1 MFRKIINSCVKIVQ
15 KYLPEPFIFAILLT
29 IVAFVIAIPI
39 CHQTPLE
46 AIEHWGNGVWSLL
59 SFAMQMALVLVC
71 GSTLAEAPAVKRSIS
86 LLASI
91 PKTPTAAI
99 AIVSVVSAISCWINW
114 GFGLIVGAI
123 FAKEIA
129 RKLRGVDYRLLISS
143 AYSGFV
149 VWHAGLSGSIPLSMS
164 TGSKALTDITHG
176 ALTSPIPIAE
186 SIFDIHTILMVVA
199 IIAVLTVVNTL
210 MHPKGD
216 KVVTINPELL
226 NKEEEVIVHTVS
238 NNTTPAERMEN
249 SKILGWTIAILGL
262 SYLFIHIFIRGNGL
276 ELNTVIM
283 LFLFLGIILHK
294 TPIAYVKAFTKSST
308 SAAGILLQFP
318 FYAGIMGIIM
328 GTGESGIC
336 LGNLISNACI
346 NVSTQQT
353 FPLLTFLSAGLINIF
368 IPSGGGQWA
377 VQAPIMFPAGA
388 DLGVDSAITGMAI
401 AWGDAWTN
409 LIQPFWAIPALA
421 IAKLNAKDIMGFCLI
436 NLVVTGII
444 ICLGLL
450 IWV

>member
-1 MFRKIINSCVKIVQ
+1 MFRKIINSCVKMVQ

-29 IVAFVIAIPI
+29 VVAFVIAIPI
-39 CHQTPLE
+39 CKQTPIE

-71 GSTLAEAPAVKRSIS
+71 GSTLAEAPTIKRGIS
-86 LLASI
+86 LLASM

-99 AIVSVVSAISCWINW
+99 ATVSVISAISCWINW

-149 VWHAGLSGSIPLSMS
+149 VWHAGLSGSIPLSMA
-164 TGSKALTDITHG
+164 TGGQALSDVTHG
-176 ALTSPIPIAE
+176 ALTSPIPLTE
-186 SIFDIHTILMVVA
+186 SIFDIHTVLMVVA
-199 IIAVLTVVNTL
+199 IIAALTIVNTL

-216 KVVTINPELL
+216 KVVAINPKLL
-226 NKEEEVIVHTVS
+226 NEEELTTPTAT
-238 NNTTPAERMEN
+238 NAPTPAERMEN
-249 SKILGWTIAILGL
+249 SKILGWAIAILGL
-262 SYLFIHIFIRGNGL
+262 SYLFIHIFVKGNGL

-346 NVSTQQT
+346 SVSTQQT

-388 DLGVDSAITGMAI
+388 NLGVDPAITGMAI

>member
-1 MFRKIINSCVKIVQ
+1 MFRKIINSCVKMVQ

-29 IVAFVIAIPI
+29 VLAFVIAIPI
-39 CHQTPLE
+39 CKQTPIE

-71 GSTLAEAPAVKRSIS
+71 GSTLAEAPAVKKSIS

-91 PKTPTAAI
+91 PQTPSAAI

-149 VWHAGLSGSIPLSMS
+149 VWHAGLSGSIPLSMATDS
-164 TGSKALTDITHG
+164 QALSNVTHG
-176 ALTSPIPIAE
+176 ALTLPIPISE
-186 SIFDIHTILMVVA
+186 TIFSTNSIIITIA
-199 IIAVLTVVNTL
+199 IIVVLTIVNTL

-216 KVVTINPELL
+216 KVVAINPELL
-226 NKEEEVIVHTVS
+226 KDEELTLPTPS
-238 NNTTPAERMEN
+238 NATTPAERMEN
-249 SKILGWTIAILGL
+249 SKIIGWIISALGI

-328 GTGESGIC
+328 GTGQSGIC

-346 NVSTQQT
+346 DMSTQQT

-388 DLGVDSAITGMAI
+388 DLGVDPAITGMAI

-436 NLVVTGII
+436 NLITTGVI

-450 IWV
+450 FWV

>member
-1 MFRKIINSCVKIVQ
+1 MVQ

-29 IVAFVIAIPI
+29 VLAFVIAIPI
-39 CHQTPLE
+39 CKQTPIE

-71 GSTLAEAPAVKRSIS
+71 GSTLAEAPAVKKSIS

-91 PKTPTAAI
+91 PQTPSAAI

-149 VWHAGLSGSIPLSMS
+149 VWHAGLSGSIPLSMATDS
-164 TGSKALTDITHG
+164 QALSNVTHG
-176 ALTSPIPIAE
+176 ALTLPIPISE
-186 SIFDIHTILMVVA
+186 TIFSTNSIIITIA
-199 IIAVLTVVNTL
+199 IIVVLTIVNTL

-216 KVVTINPELL
+216 KVVAITPELL
-226 NKEEEVIVHTVS
+226 KDEDLPTSTPS
-238 NNTTPAERMEN
+238 NATTPAERMEN
-249 SKILGWTIAILGL
+249 SKIIGWVISALGI
-262 SYLFIHIFIRGNGL
+262 SYLFIHIFIRGNSL

-328 GTGESGIC
+328 GTGQSGIC

-346 NVSTQQT
+346 DMSTQQT

-388 DLGVDSAITGMAI
+388 DLGVDPAITGMAI

-436 NLVVTGII
+436 NLITTGVI

-450 IWV
+450 FWV

>member
-1 MFRKIINSCVKIVQ
+1 
-15 KYLPEPFIFAILLT
+15 
-29 IVAFVIAIPI
+29 
-39 CHQTPLE
+39 
-46 AIEHWGNGVWSLL
+46 
-59 SFAMQMALVLVC
+59 
-71 GSTLAEAPAVKRSIS
+71 
-86 LLASI
+86 
-91 PKTPTAAI
+91 
-99 AIVSVVSAISCWINW
+99 
-114 GFGLIVGAI
+114 
-123 FAKEIA
+123 
-129 RKLRGVDYRLLISS
+129 
-143 AYSGFV
+143 
-149 VWHAGLSGSIPLSMS
+149 
-164 TGSKALTDITHG
+164 
-176 ALTSPIPIAE
+176 
-186 SIFDIHTILMVVA
+186 
-199 IIAVLTVVNTL
+199 
-210 MHPKGD
+210 MHPKGE

-226 NKEEEVIVHTVS
+226 KDEDLPTSTPTNA
-238 NNTTPAERMEN
+238 TTPAEHMEN
-249 SKILGWTIAILGL
+249 SKILSWVIAILGL
-262 SYLFIHIFIRGNGL
+262 CYLFIHIFIRGNGL

-328 GTGESGIC
+328 GTGQSGIC

-346 NVSTQQT
+346 DMSTQQT

-388 DLGVDSAITGMAI
+388 DLGVDPAITGMAI

-436 NLVVTGII
+436 NLITTGVI

-450 IWV
+450 FWV

>member
-1 MFRKIINSCVKIVQ
+1 MVQ
-15 KYLPEPFIFAILLT
+15 KYLPEPFIFAVLLT
-29 IVAFVIAIPI
+29 IIAFVIAIAV
-39 CHQTPLE
+39 CRQTPVE

-59 SFAMQMALVLVC
+59 SFAMQMALILVC
-71 GSTLAEAPAVKRSIS
+71 GSTLAEAPAVKKVIS

-99 AIVSVVSAISCWINW
+99 AIVSVVSAVSCWINW

-129 RKLRGVDYRLLISS
+129 YKLRGVDYRLLISS
-143 AYSGFV
+143 AYSGFI
-149 VWHAGLSGSIPLSMS
+149 VWHAGLSGSIPLSMAS
-164 TGSKALTDITHG
+164 NASALMEVTHG
-176 ALTSPIPIAE
+176 ALSAPIPLSE
-186 SIFDIHTILMVVA
+186 TIFNINTILMVVV
-199 IIAVLTVVNTL
+199 IIVVLSVVNTV

-216 KVVTINPELL
+216 KVVSINPNLL
-226 NKEEEVIVHTVS
+226 KEENNISTTAS
-238 NNTTPAERMEN
+238 NNNTPAERMEN
-249 SKILGWTIAILGL
+249 SKILAWVIALLGL
-262 SYLFIHIFIRGNGL
+262 SYLFIHIFINGNSL

-294 TPIAYVKAFTKSST
+294 TPIAYVKAFTKSSV

-328 GTGESGIC
+328 GVGQSGIC
-336 LGNLISNACI
+336 LGNIISNACI
-346 NVSTQQT
+346 DISTPQT
-353 FPLLTFLSAGLINIF
+353 FPILTFLSAGLINIF

-388 DLGVDSAITGMAI
+388 DLGVDPAITGMAI

-436 NLVVTGII
+436 NLIITGII

-450 IWV
+450 IWA

>member
-1 MFRKIINSCVKIVQ
+1 MFRKIINSCVKMVQ

-29 IVAFVIAIPI
+29 VLAFVIAIPI
-39 CHQTPLE
+39 CKQTPIE

-71 GSTLAEAPAVKRSIS
+71 GSTLAEAPAVKKSIS

-91 PKTPTAAI
+91 PQTPSAAI

-149 VWHAGLSGSIPLSMS
+149 VWHAGLSGSIPLSMATDS
-164 TGSKALTDITHG
+164 QALSNVTHG
-176 ALTSPIPIAE
+176 ALTLPIPISE
-186 SIFDIHTILMVVA
+186 TIFSTNSIIITIA
-199 IIAVLTVVNTL
+199 IIVVLTIVNTL

-216 KVVTINPELL
+216 KVVAITPELL
-226 NKEEEVIVHTVS
+226 KDEELTLPTPS
-238 NNTTPAERMEN
+238 NTTTPAERMEN
-249 SKILGWTIAILGL
+249 SKIIGWVISALGI

-328 GTGESGIC
+328 GTGQSGIC

-346 NVSTQQT
+346 DMSTQQT

-388 DLGVDSAITGMAI
+388 DLGVDPAITGMAI

-436 NLVVTGII
+436 NLITTGVI

-450 IWV
+450 FWV

>member
-1 MFRKIINSCVKIVQ
+1 MFAKIINACVKMVQ

-29 IVAFVIAIPI
+29 IVAFVIAIAV
-39 CHQTPLE
+39 CHQTPVE

-59 SFAMQMALVLVC
+59 SFAMQMGLILVC
-71 GSTLAEAPAVKRSIS
+71 GSTLAEAPAVKKVIS

-91 PKTPTAAI
+91 PKTPAAAI
-99 AIVSVVSAISCWINW
+99 AIVSVVSAVSCWINW

-129 RKLRGVDYRLLISS
+129 FKLRGVDYRLLISS
-143 AYSGFV
+143 AYSGFI
-149 VWHAGLSGSIPLSMS
+149 VWHAGLSGSIPLSMAS
-164 TGSKALTDITHG
+164 NANTLKEVTHG
-176 ALTSPIPIAE
+176 ALSSPIPLSE
-186 SIFDIHTILMVVA
+186 TIFNINTILMV
-199 IIAVLTVVNTL
+199 IATIVTLTIVNTI

-216 KVVTINPELL
+216 KVVTINPDLL
-226 NKEEEVIVHTVS
+226 ITNDEPNTKTS
-238 NNTTPAERMEN
+238 NSSPAERMEN
-249 SKILGWTIAILGL
+249 SKILSWTIAILGL
-262 SYLFIHIFIRGNGL
+262 SYLFIHIFIRGNSL
-276 ELNTVIM
+276 KLNTVIM

-308 SAAGILLQFP
+308 GAAGILLQFP

-328 GTGESGIC
+328 GVGESGIC
-336 LGNLISNACI
+336 LGNIISNTCI
-346 NVSTQQT
+346 EISTPQT

-388 DLGVDSAITGMAI
+388 NLGVDPAITGMAI

-436 NLVVTGII
+436 NLIITGII

-450 IWV
+450 IWA